1 MDILGKGYHFGRL
14 VISIVFK
21 IVEKFTNNS
30 YDTLTPTLTLTLI
43 LRWKERALRCSHEIR
58 GGKDG
63 GDRTSPSAGWNLLAG
78 VSFQLKEA
86 SFIFNTMTIG
96 CK

>member
-43 LRWKERALRCSHEIR
+43 LRWKERALRCSQYR
-58 GGKDG
+58 GTPGPKRG
-63 GDRTSPSAGWNLLAG
+63 SGWVGEWGWVGMGDFWYSIGNVNEL
-78 VSFQLKEA
+78 
-86 SFIFNTMTIG
+86 NT
-96 CK
+96 